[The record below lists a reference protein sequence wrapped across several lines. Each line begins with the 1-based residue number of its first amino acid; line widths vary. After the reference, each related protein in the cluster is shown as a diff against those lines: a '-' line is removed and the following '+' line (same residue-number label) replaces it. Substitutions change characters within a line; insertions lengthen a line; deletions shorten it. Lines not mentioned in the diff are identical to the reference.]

1 MKKAMSTEKKIWLV
15 MAVFIGLF
23 AYGVWNLFRPD
34 AFPISFVRGEV
45 REVSSVVLVGPYPS
59 KDELKVL
66 AGKGVVEIVSL
77 MDPRLAIERPLV
89 EEEERMASELKFAFF
104 NFPIDFS
111 NMEGGGSREELDKAV
126 KHLSD
131 RNDRTKVYVHC
142 YLGRHRVALLEAAFR
157 KAASGK
163 DLSPSPLRSAQ
174 RPPATQKALAPLDPS
189 R

>member
-1 MKKAMSTEKKIWLV
+1 MSTEKKIWLV

-34 AFPISFVRGEV
+34 AFPISFVRGEA
-45 REVSSVVLVGPYPS
+45 REVSSGVLVGPYPS
-59 KDELKVL
+59 RDELKVL

-89 EEEERMASELKFAFF
+89 EEEKRMASELNLAFF

-111 NMEGGGSREELDKAV
+111 DMEGGGSREELDKAV
-126 KHLSD
+126 KHLSA
-131 RNDRTKVYVHC
+131 RNDGTKVYVHC

-163 DLSPSPLRSAQ
+163 DLSPSPLQSAQ
-174 RPPATQKALAPLDPS
+174 RPPATQKGLAPQNPS